1 MKLDARF
8 AKAFSEFNKQDD
20 LLFVSS
26 TSAWRASPRKLRAWF
41 ARFPPTQ
48 RVAATVDDDK
58 TEGRLGGQWGAGVA
72 GEEDEEEEAYTLSR
86 GE

>member
-20 LLFVSS
+20 LRFDQCV
-26 TSAWRASPRKLRAWF
+26 ARKLRAWF
-41 ARFPPTQ
+41 TRFPPTP
-48 RVAATVDDDK
+48 RVATAAEDD
-58 TEGRLGGQWGAGVA
+58 TEGGPGGQGGAGEG
-72 GEEDEEEEAYTLSR
+72 GEEEEEEEAYALSR